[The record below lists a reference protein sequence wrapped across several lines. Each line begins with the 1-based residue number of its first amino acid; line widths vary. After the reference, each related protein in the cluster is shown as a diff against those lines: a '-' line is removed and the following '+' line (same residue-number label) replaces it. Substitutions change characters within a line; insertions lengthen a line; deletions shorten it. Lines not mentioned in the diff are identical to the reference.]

1 MTFLKNF
8 KTVPAGR
15 KESITEMWYFFFA
28 RIIKFFLLR
37 GDGVAADFSARF
49 SRSSADSQ

>member
-8 KTVPAGR
+8 KMVPAGGKYHR
-15 KESITEMWYFFFA
+15 NVVLFFA